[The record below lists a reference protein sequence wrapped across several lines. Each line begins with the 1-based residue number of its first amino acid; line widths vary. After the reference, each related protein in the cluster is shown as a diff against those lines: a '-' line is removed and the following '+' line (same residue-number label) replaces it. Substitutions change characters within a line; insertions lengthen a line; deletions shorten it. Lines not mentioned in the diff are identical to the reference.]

1 MLELNV
7 GGMTCNHCVMAVTRA
22 VKELDPAAEVKVELA
37 SGRVQVQT
45 TAAAAGVAAA
55 ITEAG
60 YEVLAPAG

>member
-1 MLELNV
+1 
-7 GGMTCNHCVMAVTRA
+7 MAVTRA
-22 VKELDPAAEVKVELA
+22 VRELDPAAEVKVDLA

-45 TAAAAGVAAA
+45 TVAAAQVAAA

>member
-1 MLELNV
+1 MIELKV

-22 VKELDPAAEVKVELA
+22 VKDLDPAAEVKVDLA

-45 TAAAAGVAAA
+45 TVAAAQVAAA

>member
-22 VKELDPAAEVKVELA
+22 VKELDPAAEVKVDLA

-45 TAAAAGVAAA
+45 T
-55 ITEAG
+55 
-60 YEVLAPAG
+60 